1 MKRHIFLILIA
12 CITIVS
18 SACTSLSKKQQYT
31 EALVDLHFY
40 STPMRTLAMNNVKS
54 VYKEQLWQALRPTI
68 ISHINSNF
76 TEEEIQDILLIYN
89 SPLLH
94 RILKNLQTDNIS
106 EEDVETIKKLQ
117 KLSPGFRKFCSREF
131 RQSLQEA
138 LTKKRN
144 PNDK

>member
-40 STPMRTLAMNNVKS
+40 STTMRTLAMNNVKS

-94 RILKNLQTDNIS
+94 KILKNLQTDNIS

-144 PNDK
+144 LNDK